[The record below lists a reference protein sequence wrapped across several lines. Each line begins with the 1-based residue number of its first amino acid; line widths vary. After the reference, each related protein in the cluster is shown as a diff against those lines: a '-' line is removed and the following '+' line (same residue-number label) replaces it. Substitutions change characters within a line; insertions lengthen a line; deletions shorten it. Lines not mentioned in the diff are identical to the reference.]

1 MSKYGIV
8 DLTDKEDT
16 EIVDFEDITEVEQ
29 PNDKPNDRANEQP
42 NALSLYNINITTL
55 DLLFNYINKGDSEN
69 LSLEDFKEMKI
80 CKKDRPGILNWIKR
94 LGVFISDTDIFQ
106 YMSEDRILD
115 FKIQYWVIKEI
126 YNSPHKALLSK
137 ITKNKFEFR
146 FLKAKKYK
154 DFTNLDDFTAYFI
167 KCLQNELEAA

>member
-42 NALSLYNINITTL
+42 NALPLYNINITTL

-69 LSLEDFKEMKI
+69 LNKDDFFKLRI
-80 CKKDRPGILNWIKR
+80 QPKDRSGIINYLKR
-94 LGVFISDTDIFQ
+94 LDILVYNTEIFEFMNEEQ
-106 YMSEDRILD
+106 ILD
-115 FKIQYWVIKEI
+115 CKIKYYVIKEI
-126 YNSPHKALLSK
+126 YNSPHKSLLNKISK
-137 ITKNKFEFR
+137 DKFAFR

-154 DFTNLDDFTAYFI
+154 DYTDLEEFTAYMI